1 MNFAKIDYWWPLALG
16 GVAAP
21 VVLTILLVVLV
32 KDGGALSYQWL
43 LWLHLPLFNFHEYE
57 EYFLPGGFK
66 HFINTETP
74 LASKPPS
81 EDTPLNDPYELA
93 VNAFF
98 WVAIIAGALLANVA
112 PWVGLIGVMLQLC
125 INNFTHTLVF
135 QSRRRGYNPGLL
147 TTVFVLMPY
156 CTLVIAYIIVKGVF
170 TPADWL
176 LGIGFSVLPVL
187 VMLTVTMTRRK
198 QAGARAASA

>member
-1 MNFAKIDYWWPLALG
+1 MDFTKLDRWWPLIVG
-16 GVAAP
+16 GIVAP
-21 VVLTILLVVLV
+21 VVLTILVTLRVMGT
-32 KDGGALSYQWL
+32 DMAFYQWL

-66 HFINTETP
+66 RFINTETP
-74 LASKPPS
+74 LASSPPS
-81 EDTPLNDPYELA
+81 EEAPLNDSYEFA

-112 PWVGLIGVMLQLC
+112 PWVGLIGIVLQLC
-125 INNFTHTLVF
+125 VNNFTHTVVF
-135 QSRRRGYNPGLL
+135 QGRHRGYNPGLI

-156 CTLVIAYIIVKGVF
+156 CTLVIAYIIIEGLF

-176 LGIGFSVLPVL
+176 LGLGCSLLPVL
-187 VMLTVTMTRRK
+187 VMLAVSLTRRK
-198 QAGARAASA
+198 RASATASA